1 MLYVCFI
8 CLYVR
13 LWIHTHKVL
22 YVGDWIHTHKAVHML
37 YVCVCIW
44 HTYIHNRMLYL
55 FFIWLYFG
63 AWIHAH
69 KAVYM
74 LYVCVCMSLQHKVF
88 HLTVNRSLHTCTL
101 SRAWIHALATRS
113 LHGRCTFAARAAHAL
128 AGRWFHSDHECST
141 WSAAAGCRSR
151 QQQAC
156 SVARWRLKRCLVDCR
171 SRRGASVSCR
181 S

>member
-8 CLYVR
+8 CLYVG

-22 YVGDWIHTHKAVHML
+22 YVGDWIYTHKAVYML

-44 HTYIHNRMLYL
+44 HTYIQHKMFYL
-55 FFIWLYFG
+55 TYICLYFR

-74 LYVCVCMSLQHKVF
+74 LYVCVCIWYTYIHHKMF
-88 HLTVNRSLHTCTL
+88 YLTYICLYF
-101 SRAWIHALATRS
+101 RAWIHALATRS
-113 LHGRCTFAARAAHAL
+113 LHGHCTFAARAAHAL

-141 WSAAAGCRSR
+141 RSLQPATTGVLRCALKTEKVPCRS
-151 QQQAC
+151 
-156 SVARWRLKRCLVDCR
+156 
-171 SRRGASVSCR
+171 
-181 S
+181 